1 MEKEKKENR
10 ASRYMNPYLAG
21 VFLGLVLLAA
31 YFISGRGLGASG
43 AFKSTTVSV
52 VQKIAPVHAQNAAY
66 YKEFLET
73 HPGNPLHSWLVFQI
87 LGVIVGGFLS
97 GALAGRLKLK
107 TEHSPKITSRKRLIL
122 AVLGGTLFGLGAQFG
137 RGCTSGSALC
147 GMAVLSLGG
156 ILSMMAIF
164 GSGFA
169 LARFFRKYWI

>member
-1 MEKEKKENR
+1 MEKEKKEDR
-10 ASRYMNPYLAG
+10 AGKYMNPYLAG

-52 VQKIAPVHAQNAAY
+52 MQKIAPGHVGNAAY

-107 TEHSPKITSRKRLIL
+107 TEHSPKITSRKRLIM
-122 AVLGGTLFGLGAQFG
+122 AILGGTLFGLGAQFG

-164 GSGFA
+164 GTGFI

>member
-1 MEKEKKENR
+1 MKEDR

-31 YFISGRGLGASG
+31 YYISGRGLGASG

-52 VQKIAPVHAQNAAY
+52 VQKIAPGHAENGAY
-66 YKEFLET
+66 YREYLEM

-87 LGVIVGGFLS
+87 LGVVVGGFLS
-97 GALAGRLKLK
+97 GALAGRLTLK
-107 TEHSPKITSRKRLIL
+107 TEHSPGITSRKRLIL

-164 GSGFA
+164 GTGFA
-169 LARFFRKYWI
+169 LARLFRKNWI

>member
-10 ASRYMNPYLAG
+10 ASRYMNPYMAG

-31 YFISGRGLGASG
+31 FYISGRGLGASG
-43 AFKSTTVSV
+43 AFKSTIVSV
-52 VQKIAPVHAQNAAY
+52 VENIAPEHAQNAAY
-66 YKEFLET
+66 YKEYQEI
-73 HPGNPLHSWLVFQI
+73 HPGNPLHSWLIFQI

-97 GALAGRLKLK
+97 GAFAGRLTLK

-122 AVLGGTLFGLGAQFG
+122 ALLGGTLFGLGAQFG

-156 ILSMMAIF
+156 ILSMVAIF
-164 GSGFA
+164 GTGFI